1 MSLRVVA
8 TRCQCGLFSSNRK
21 CDSKNLK
28 SSSLSL
34 SLSSL
39 TATLRE
45 REAVITIDS
54 ANIKWN
60 MTFYWLLKGLFLCW
74 RLVLQ
79 AYFSLVTPKC
89 VCVCV
94 CVCPSPQR
102 STIMNTIL
110 QSAALLNGWYSYNC
124 TGRTGSHWLN
134 PLTTHTHSHTKSNN
148 PQWSATRGFSSL
160 CSLLIRGG
168 RQREVWRGRTN
179 RNPSLS
185 RSLSTQTRPC
195 SVSFL
200 GVN

>member
-1 MSLRVVA
+1 MEALFHSYLVREHPSLSSSLCFLWRYRWLLVSLRAVA

-28 SSSLSL
+28 SSSLPL

-45 REAVITIDS
+45 REAVINIDS

-74 RLVLQ
+74 RLTLRLISALLLKV
-79 AYFSLVTPKC
+79 C

-94 CVCPSPQR
+94 CVPSPQR

-134 PLTTHTHSHTKSNN
+134 PLTTHTLAHKE
-148 PQWSATRGFSSL
+148 Q
-160 CSLLIRGG
+160 
-168 RQREVWRGRTN
+168 
-179 RNPSLS
+179 
-185 RSLSTQTRPC
+185 
-195 SVSFL
+195 
-200 GVN
+200 